1 MKLRSPLPKKRT
13 RLEIIPL
20 IDIMFFLLASFML
33 VSLSMSK
40 QRTIKVNLPT
50 AVTAK
55 NDVKP
60 DMISLAVDADGAYY
74 LDKHRLDLAE
84 MEKALAKRH
93 EETPEA
99 PVSISGD
106 NNSRHG
112 SMVRLLDA
120 VRRSGFEKIA
130 FQVKEMEPNSNSA
143 AGKQ

>member
-1 MKLRSPLPKKRT
+1 MKLRSPLPQKRT

-50 AVTAK
+50 AVTAQK
-55 NDVKP
+55 DIKP

-74 LDKHRLDLAE
+74 LDKSRLDLPE
-84 MEKALAKRH
+84 MEKALTKRH
-93 EETPEA
+93 DETPDV

-120 VRRSGFEKIA
+120 VRHAGFQKIA
-130 FQVKEMEPNSNSA
+130 FQVKETETNA
-143 AGKQ
+143 ARDQQ

>member
-1 MKLRSPLPKKRT
+1 MKLRSPLPQKRT

-50 AVTAK
+50 AVAAQK
-55 NDVKP
+55 DIKP

-74 LDKHRLDLAE
+74 LDKGRLDLVE
-84 MEKALAKRH
+84 MEKALTERYKQS
-93 EETPEA
+93 PDA
-99 PVSISGD
+99 PISISGD

-120 VRRSGFEKIA
+120 VRRAGFQKIA
-130 FQVKEMEPNSNSA
+130 FQVKETEAHSTVGQP
-143 AGKQ
+143 